1 MMKTRLSIRFLAA
14 CAAWACVAIPP
25 SAAQVQSTN
34 EQGIWNLWQM
44 HIKNPADHAAVLEAC
59 RGFAKANPTDPF
71 ASVAQTIAAW
81 HLLKLDRAEEARSA
95 LQPWLQSSPDP
106 VRAGARE
113 LARAWLTLLDMETVR
128 ASLQEYYRHEVRY
141 PETLAAIAAHPRIPK
156 SLHPPPAD
164 RWSRPW
170 TYQPDDFRV
179 LSGLR
184 GQRYRLESASLKNL
198 PGLQAALDVPYA
210 GRIGIQPIKALRTGD
225 GRPMVHFRGARAGD
239 TNAVSIVQ
247 QGTSAEDIF
256 LAHVGPKLILVCDN
270 LHWRFI
276 PIPR

>member
-14 CAAWACVAIPP
+14 CAAWACAAIPP
-25 SAAQVQSTN
+25 STAPGQGVN

-44 HIKNPADHAAVLEAC
+44 QIKNPADHAAVLDAC
-59 RGFAKANPTDPF
+59 SGFAKANPTDPF
-71 ASVAQTIAAW
+71 AAVAQTIAAW
-81 HLLKLDRAEEARSA
+81 HLLKLDRQEEARSA
-95 LQPWLQSSPDP
+95 LQSRLQDTSEP
-106 VRAGARE
+106 VSAGARD

-141 PETLAAIAAHPRIPK
+141 PETLAAITAHPRIPK

-164 RWSRPW
+164 RWGRPW
-170 TYQPDDFRV
+170 KYQPDDFRV
-179 LSGLR
+179 LSGSR
-184 GQRYRLESASLKNL
+184 GQRYRLESASLKGL
-198 PGLQAALDVPYA
+198 SSLQAALDLPYA
-210 GRIGIQPIKALRTGD
+210 ERINIQPVKVIRTGN

-256 LAHVGPKLILVCDN
+256 LAHVGPKLILVCDS
-270 LHWRFI
+270 LHWRVF